1 MGDNEDRLKSI
12 RSFALQ
18 SRLFIAVIQVFF
30 NYLIPDHDAKVF
42 SPPTIHRSSAADH
55 AVVFLLGGFRR
66 WDAIYFLHIAEYGY
80 TYENTLVFFP
90 LFPFLTRI
98 MANTILLPLH
108 FIMNYSSCLLVAAFL
123 LNLVLFVMSAD
134 ILFRLSRRVIVSDIL
149 SFKAAQLYCV
159 NPASIFFSA
168 PYSETTFALLTFS
181 GLLSLETNNLTG
193 CAVLFGASSLARSN
207 GLINCAFIWYK
218 IVKDFLKDM
227 LCIVKSSQKSLLGKT
242 VSMSVA
248 VFAAIFKI
256 VVTTFFSWLPFLLY
270 QFYSYKVFC
279 NPLASY
285 KDLPVH
291 VLNYGNN
298 QKYKMPHTG
307 LSPWCHQSVP
317 ISYSYV
323 QSTHW
328 DVGFL
333 HYYELKQIPNFVLAL
348 PMICLSACAVVNYI
362 AWNPVYFLCL
372 GLYDTMDRNRKK
384 VDDVPHDAGQLYGIN
399 RKLCYVYVVHIAAM
413 TIIACLFMHIQVLTR
428 FIASSC
434 PVIYWFVARMTV
446 SEEIVELSVQSNLM
460 GDETNASNGT
470 PSLPETRTQT
480 EADFSWND
488 SSWFSR
494 IVLIYFHMYLFVG
507 VAAFSNFLPWT

>member
-1 MGDNEDRLKSI
+1 M
-12 RSFALQ
+12 
-18 SRLFIAVIQVFF
+18 
-30 NYLIPDHDAKVF
+30 
-42 SPPTIHRSSAADH
+42 
-55 AVVFLLGGFRR
+55 FLLGGFRR
-66 WDAIYFLHIAEYGY
+66 WDAIYFLHVAEHGY

-98 MANTILLPLH
+98 TANTILLPLH

-134 ILFRLSRRVIVSDIL
+134 ILFRLSRRVIVSDII

-181 GLLSLETNNLTG
+181 GLLSLEANNLTG

-227 LCIVKSSQKSLLGKT
+227 LCIVKSPQKSLLGNI

-248 VFAAIFKI
+248 VFSAIFKI
-256 VVTTFFSWLPFLLY
+256 VATTFFSWLPFLLY

-285 KDLPVH
+285 KDLPAH

-298 QKYKMPHTG
+298 QKYKMPHAG

-333 HYYELKQIPNFVLAL
+333 NYYELKQIPNFVLAL

-362 AWNPVYFLCL
+362 AWNPMYFLCL

-384 VDDVPHDAGQLYGIN
+384 VDDVPRNAGQLYGIN
-399 RKLCYVYVVHIAAM
+399 RKSCYVYIVHIAAM
-413 TIIACLFMHIQVLTR
+413 TIIACLFMHIQVSR
-428 FIASSC
+428 
-434 PVIYWFVARMTV
+434 
-446 SEEIVELSVQSNLM
+446 
-460 GDETNASNGT
+460 GD
-470 PSLPETRTQT
+470 
-480 EADFSWND
+480 
-488 SSWFSR
+488 
-494 IVLIYFHMYLFVG
+494 I
-507 VAAFSNFLPWT
+507 